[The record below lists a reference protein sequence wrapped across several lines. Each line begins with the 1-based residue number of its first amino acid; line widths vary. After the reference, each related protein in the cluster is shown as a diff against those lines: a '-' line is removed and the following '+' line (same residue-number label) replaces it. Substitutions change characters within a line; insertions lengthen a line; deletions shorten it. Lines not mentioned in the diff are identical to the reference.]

1 MRNLYNFLY
10 RIRVFIL
17 FLILEFIAFSW
28 IQNSRS
34 YQRSSIVHSANQVSG
49 DLLERTRS
57 LNNFIHLSEQN
68 ERLSDENARLRSITE
83 DAYLPI
89 YNSRDTIED
98 TVYQTRYAFQEA
110 RVITSSFHKQRN
122 FMTLNRGGK
131 HGVKSGM
138 GVIGSEG
145 IVGVINN
152 VSPHFSTVIPL
163 INPSFSVS
171 GIFNG
176 SGFFGPVQW
185 NNQDYRYAYLIDIP
199 RYAEIN
205 PGDTIVTDERSMI
218 FPAGLKIGFVDS
230 YELQEDQNF
239 FSVRLELATDFSS
252 TNYVYII
259 TDHLKEE
266 LVELEQENATE

>member
-1 MRNLYNFLY
+1 M
-10 RIRVFIL
+10 
-17 FLILEFIAFSW
+17 
-28 IQNSRS
+28 
-34 YQRSSIVHSANQVSG
+34 HSANQVSG

-57 LNNFIHLSEQN
+57 LNNFIDLSEQN
-68 ERLSDENARLRSITE
+68 ERLSDENARLRSITK

-89 YNSRDTIED
+89 YSSSDTIED

-110 RVITSSFHKQRN
+110 RVITSSYHKQRN
-122 FMTLNRGGK
+122 FMTLNRGSK

-171 GIFNG
+171 GIFTG

-199 RYAEIN
+199 RYAEID